1 MHIHSLAVSD
11 IMLLSC
17 ISQKYKCYRPSR
29 LHSAMA
35 VISHTVVQGARCH
48 GASMSIIIYVPIYT
62 CGILVGLKP

>member
-35 VISHTVVQGARCH
+35 VISHTVVQGAI
-48 GASMSIIIYVPIYT
+48 GAM
-62 CGILVGLKP
+62 GLQ